1 MNEVKRLFLLGSSL
15 LLLAGCA
22 QQRQFKAVEQI
33 CVPNVQKQQAMQVAE
48 DVLRRMHFTIS
59 KADAEQ
65 GIIRTRPL
73 PGAQYFEFW
82 RSDNVGTENSV
93 EANLH
98 SLRRAAELNL
108 TEQNAQL
115 CIGCDVKVQR
125 LSLPEFEVSSSSRAY
140 EMFSRSTAKMQ
151 ELRLRREQEKEM
163 EWLDMGQD
171 TRLSTEILKRI
182 EAKLKVKN
190 EN

>member
-1 MNEVKRLFLLGSSL
+1 MSS
-15 LLLAGCA
+15 
-22 QQRQFKAVEQI
+22 
-33 CVPNVQKQQAMQVAE
+33 AE
-48 DVLRRMHFTIS
+48 CTLQ
-59 KADAEQ
+59 Q

-73 PGAQYFEFW
+73 PGAQFFEFW

-98 SLRRAAELNL
+98 SLRRAAELSL

-115 CIGCDVKVQR
+115 CIGCNVKVQR

-140 EMFSRSTAKMQ
+140 EMFSKSTAKMQ
-151 ELRLRREQEKEM
+151 ELILHHEQEREM

>member
-1 MNEVKRLFLLGSSL
+1 MNEVKRLLLIGSSL
-15 LLLAGCA
+15 LLLVGCA
-22 QQRQFKAVEQI
+22 QQRQFKAVDQI
-33 CVPNVQKQQAMQVAE
+33 CVSNVQKQQAMQVAE
-48 DVLRRMHFTIS
+48 DVLRGIHFTIS

-73 PGAQYFEFW
+73 PGAQFFEFW

-108 TEQNAQL
+108 TQQDGRL

-125 LSLPEFEVSSSSRAY
+125 
-140 EMFSRSTAKMQ
+140 
-151 ELRLRREQEKEM
+151 

-171 TRLSTEILKRI
+171 SRLSTEILKRI

>member
-1 MNEVKRLFLLGSSL
+1 MNEVKRLLLIGSSL
-15 LLLAGCA
+15 LLLVGCA
-22 QQRQFKAVEQI
+22 QQRQFKAVDQI
-33 CVPNVQKQQAMQVAE
+33 CVSNVQKQQAMQVAE
-48 DVLRRMHFTIS
+48 DVLRGIHFTIS

-73 PGAQYFEFW
+73 PGAQFFEFW

-108 TEQNAQL
+108 TQQDGRL

-151 ELRLRREQEKEM
+151 ELILRREQEKEM

-171 TRLSTEILKRI
+171 SRLSTEILKRI

>member
-1 MNEVKRLFLLGSSL
+1 MNKVKRLLLIGSSL
-15 LLLAGCA
+15 LLLIGCA
-22 QQRQFKAVEQI
+22 QQRQFKAVDQI
-33 CVPNVQKQQAMQVAE
+33 CVPNVQRQQAMHAAE
-48 DVLRRMHFTIS
+48 DVLRRMRFTIS
-59 KADAEQ
+59 KADVEQ
-65 GIIRTRPL
+65 GLIRTRPL
-73 PGAQYFEFW
+73 PGAQFFEFW

-151 ELRLRREQEKEM
+151 ELTLRREQEKEM

-171 TRLSTEILKRI
+171 SRLSTEILKRI

-190 EN
+190 QN